1 MNSPRILVELKDNL
15 EDQAIV
21 NEVLQ
26 NAGIRISH
34 LSQGNFTNQ
43 HPKIDIRTGINNLP
57 LSTLT
62 KETLIK
68 NDMSR
73 LSDIITSFKDEFK
86 NIKKLSSEIKEEL
99 HIFIADIFLIKK
111 TNFIPFLS
119 MRKNVSKALLKS
131 NIFDIS
137 IIKKMNFE
145 EISKI
150 NGNRQSLTCDMLL
163 YLARVASPYHFDTIV
178 GESFKDENTSS
189 KRQQRQLTE
198 YGGKLKVH
206 GRTSTK
212 NLEIDNSIK
221 DWLLENNYSTLFSI
235 IFEYESNFSKIKEK
249 EFSDKFLCNKIIS
262 EIKKYIHNISN
273 IENEMYTTINQNISS
288 VSKNT
293 LLKNKVYDLS
303 KLDKEKLQD
312 ILSHIDDDKKELI
325 IMEVTENLSSLLQKR
340 ISKNEKN
347 NEKVKKHEEESTEKK
362 SFAKL
367 SESDSESNK
376 ERRNSE
382 LKILPSI
389 SSQKESKLESTKK
402 EEVEVKSNNVSSFP
416 ISNASVNEGVY
427 AIECLNLEDSV
438 ITILH
443 NNGIA
448 SVLDIQQNESK
459 FFRTKG
465 INKEQKSQIMEQILE
480 FSSGNKDFDVKYLA
494 HSIRDLELPYN
505 IELALIKEKFFF
517 IESLLNKSEEDL
529 RSIKNIGNVSAEL
542 VHEKIRKVEGCC
554 NLKFLHDKGL

>member
-15 EDQAIV
+15 EDQSII

-26 NAGIRISH
+26 NAGIHITH
-34 LSQGNFTNQ
+34 LSQDNITNQ
-43 HPKIDIRTGINNLP
+43 RPSIDVRTGIKNLP
-57 LSTLT
+57 LSTLA

-68 NDMSR
+68 NDISR

-86 NIKKLSSEIKEEL
+86 NIKKLSSETKEEL
-99 HIFIADIFLIKK
+99 HAFIADVFLIKK
-111 TNFIPFLS
+111 SNFVPFLP

-163 YLARVASPYHFDTIV
+163 YLARVASPYHFATII
-178 GESFKDENTSS
+178 GESFQDENMSS

-212 NLEIDNSIK
+212 NLEIDNSVK
-221 DWLLENNYSTLFSI
+221 KWLLENSYSTLFSI
-235 IFEYESNFSKIKEK
+235 IFEYESDFSKIKEK

-262 EIKKYIHNISN
+262 EIKMYIHNASN
-273 IENEMYTTINQNISS
+273 IENEKYATINQNISS
-288 VSKNT
+288 VSKVT

-325 IMEVTENLSSLLQKR
+325 IMEVTENLSSLLQNR

-347 NEKVKKHEEESTEKK
+347 NEKVKEHEEKSTEAKN
-362 SFAKL
+362 SSKL
-367 SESDSESNK
+367 SEGYSDSDKEKRRSDLKLFSNTS
-376 ERRNSE
+376 SE
-382 LKILPSI
+382 
-389 SSQKESKLESTKK
+389 EDSKVEST
-402 EEVEVKSNNVSSFP
+402 EEVEVKNSNITSFP
-416 ISNASVNEGVY
+416 ISKISVNEGVY
-427 AIECLNLEDSV
+427 AIECLRLDDSV

-448 SVLDIQQNESK
+448 SLSDIKQNESK
-459 FFRTKG
+459 FFRVKG
-465 INKEQKSQIMEQILE
+465 INKEQKSQIMEQISE
-480 FSSGNKDFDVKYLA
+480 FSSGDREFDNKYLA

-505 IELALIKEKFFF
+505 IELALIKEKMFF
-517 IESLLNKSEEDL
+517 IENLLNKSEEDL

-542 VHEKIRKVEGCC
+542 VHEKIRKVESSC
-554 NLKFLHDKGL
+554 NLKFLHDEGL

>member
-43 HPKIDIRTGINNLP
+43 HPKINIRTGINNLP

>member
-178 GESFKDENTSS
+178 GESFKDENTSN

-427 AIECLNLEDSV
+427 AIECLKLEDSV

>member
-178 GESFKDENTSS
+178 GESFKDENTSN